1 MEFDATLL
9 LKRDGQYETA
19 GVNHDVERGKIWIH
33 LPGDKTGLP
42 AETLS
47 IESPRLR
54 ELLADYEAQLANS
67 GLARVT
73 DDGYSR

>member
-1 MEFDATLL
+1 MESDARLL
-9 LKRDGQYETA
+9 LKRDGQYEAAVVT
-19 GVNHDVERGKIWIH
+19 HDVERGKIWIH
-33 LPGDKTGLP
+33 LAGDEAGLP

-47 IESPRLR
+47 IETPRLR
-54 ELLADYEAQLANS
+54 ELLADYEARLADS

>member
-1 MEFDATLL
+1 MKSDATLL

-19 GVNHDVERGKIWIH
+19 LITHDVERGKVWIH
-33 LPGDKTGLP
+33 LAGDKTDLP

-47 IESPRLR
+47 IETPRLR
-54 ELLADYEAQLANS
+54 ELLADYEARLASS

-73 DDGYSR
+73 EDGYSR

>member
-1 MEFDATLL
+1 MEFDAALL

-19 GVNHDVERGKIWIH
+19 EVTHDLERGKIWIH
-33 LPGDKTGLP
+33 LAGDKTGLP

-47 IESPRLR
+47 IETPRLR
-54 ELLADYEAQLANS
+54 ELLADYEVRLAES
-67 GLARVT
+67 GLARMT